1 MTAMNGYWLLTKQ
14 PQQSYPPRQHSVGL
28 RIGSVTSLTR
38 PLIQRCVAVQAKA
51 VSYQII
57 AFLHDLSRSV
67 RPA

>member
-1 MTAMNGYWLLTKQ
+1 MTAMNGWPLLTKQ
-14 PQQSYPPRQHSVGL
+14 PQQSCPRQHSVDL

-38 PLIQRCVAVQAKA
+38 LPIQRCAAAQAKA

-57 AFLHDLSRSV
+57 AFLHDLSRSA